1 MKLASQSSITPERL
15 KETLDKLLAIT
26 DEQLEAAMRNE
37 YEKLVAER
45 AYLIFMGRME
55 RGQDGSAEQDWYQ
68 AEAEI
73 TEAAK
78 AL

>member
-15 KETLDKLLAIT
+15 KETLDKLSAMT
-26 DEQLEAAMRNE
+26 DEQLEAALRSE
-37 YEKLVAER
+37 YEKLVAQR

-68 AEAEI
+68 AELSLD
-73 TEAAK
+73 TESWES
-78 AL
+78 